1 MSSMQ
6 LGQDERLPLYQRL
19 RDEIAARIAAGDW
32 LPGGV
37 IPTEA
42 ELTKT
47 YGIAT
52 GTVRKA
58 VDELVNDG
66 LLQRRQ
72 GRGTFVRRPNF
83 DSSFMRFFRQ
93 ETKNSEGVRE
103 VPEGRVLALRSEKPS
118 GDVRDALSLAAGE
131 KVIHMER
138 QRLANGRVLFHE
150 DIWLPES
157 RFSTLMTIEL
167 SAFDNLLYPFYE
179 EVCEQRI
186 ASAHEELVVDVAD
199 EKVAGQ
205 LCISAGQPIV
215 VIERLASGYDKTP
228 LEYRISRGSADTFR
242 YQIDIA

>member
-1 MSSMQ
+1 MSSTR

-32 LPGGV
+32 LPGAV

-58 VDELVNDG
+58 VDALVNEG

-93 ETKNSEGVRE
+93 QTQTSDGESQ
-103 VPEGRVLALRSEKPS
+103 VPEGRILACRAEKPS
-118 GDVRDALSLAAGE
+118 AVVRESLGLAGGD
-131 KVIHMER
+131 KVVYMER
-138 QRLANGRVLFHE
+138 QRISNGRILFHE
-150 DIWLPES
+150 DIWLPLS
-157 RFSTLMTIEL
+157 RFAALLEIGL
-167 SAFDNLLYPFYE
+167 DQFDNLLYPFYE

-186 ASAHEELVVDVAD
+186 ASAHEELVIDVAD
-199 EKVAGQ
+199 ESTAEKLA
-205 LCISAGQPIV
+205 ISAGQPVV

-228 LEYRISRGSADTFR
+228 LEYRISKGSADTFR
-242 YQIDIA
+242 YQIDIV

>member
-32 LPGGV
+32 LPGEV

-58 VDELVNDG
+58 VDELVADG

-103 VPEGRVLALRSEKPS
+103 VPEGRVLERRCVVPPAE
-118 GDVRDALSLAAGE
+118 VRDALELSAGE
-131 KVIHMER
+131 KVIYLER
-138 QRLANGRVLFHE
+138 QRLANGRILFHE

-157 RFSTLMTIEL
+157 RFKTLMSIEL
-167 SAFDNLLYPFYE
+167 SEFDNLLYPFYE
-179 EVCEQRI
+179 EVCDQRI
-186 ASAHEELVVDVAD
+186 ASAHEELTIAIAD
-199 EKVAGQ
+199 EAISAELSV
-205 LCISAGQPIV
+205 SAGQPIV
-215 VIERLASGYDKTP
+215 VIERLARGYDKKP
-228 LEYRISRGSADTFR
+228 LEYRLSKGAADTFR